1 MNFFKKI
8 IEKFISKD
16 KEQKEIDISKQQ
28 EKETNKQSKATD
40 VIEEKPVD
48 KTDEEI
54 IAELNTL
61 APGIFSQAKT
71 PQAKK
76 LIIKIYR
83 KMLEDGVNLKNEKE
97 VEKWMIKNQHLFTTE
112 MPKVETYR
120 RPNPKVGRNDPCPC
134 GSGKKYK
141 KCCGSKE

>member
-16 KEQKEIDISKQQ
+16 KEQKEIEPQNLED
-28 EKETNKQSKATD
+28 KEKQSKPD
-40 VIEEKPVD
+40 DFKDKPSE

-76 LIIKIYR
+76 LIIDIYR

-97 VEKWMIKNQHLFTTE
+97 VEKWMMKNQHLFASST
-112 MPKVETYR
+112 PKVETYR

>member
-8 IEKFISKD
+8 IEKFTSK
-16 KEQKEIDISKQQ
+16 KEISTYKGKTQQ
-28 EKETNKQSKATD
+28 ELQ
-40 VIEEKPVD
+40 EEKSNIEQAPVSEKRVVE

-54 IAELNTL
+54 VAELNML

-71 PQAKK
+71 PEAKN

-83 KMLEDGVNLKNEKE
+83 KMVEDGVDLKNEKE
-97 VEKWMIKNQHLFTTE
+97 VERWMRQNQHLFASQ

-120 RPNPKVGRNDPCPC
+120 RENPKVGRNDPCPC

-141 KCCGSKE
+141 KCCGLK